1 MLDDASQMQQEEI
14 TVAPGGKFNFDLAPY
29 ASVNIR
35 FPDY

>member
-1 MLDDASQMQQEEI
+1 MLDDASQMKQEEI
-14 TVAPGGKFNFDLAPY
+14 TIGKGGMLTFALTAY